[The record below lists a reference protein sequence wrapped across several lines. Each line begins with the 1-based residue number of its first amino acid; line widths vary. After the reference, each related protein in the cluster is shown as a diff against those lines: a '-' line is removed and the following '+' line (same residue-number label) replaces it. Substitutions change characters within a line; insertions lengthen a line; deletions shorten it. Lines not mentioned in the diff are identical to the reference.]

1 MSRCAACTPR
11 LAMRPFRVLSVLALV
26 AASATCHLDR
36 LVKSSGGGGG
46 GGGPPPPGPPVTLA
60 FTVQPRGTKPDS
72 AIKPPV
78 QVTARDSAG
87 NTSTNY
93 SGVIRV
99 AIATDGSA
107 GKNAK
112 LVGDTVATA
121 VSGVATF
128 SGLSVDQPGSGYT
141 LSAALATG
149 PSMGTSAAFD
159 VSTVPPPPPTTGDLT
174 VSAVTTGSDLD
185 PDGYTVTVDG
195 GQSQAL
201 GVNASTTYSGLT
213 ATDHS
218 VQLGGIASNCTVT
231 NANPQTAS
239 VPAGATAQ
247 VTFDITCAALPPTT
261 GDLKV
266 TTSTTGSNLDPDG
279 YTVSVDGGTGQP
291 ITINNSTGVTFT
303 ALTAGS
309 HSVTLSGVAA
319 NCAVSGGA
327 TQTVNITANQTATLA
342 FAVTCAATTGSISV
356 TTNTGGSNLDPDG
369 YTVAV
374 DGGTGQ
380 AIGIN
385 TTITLT
391 PIPTGSHTVT
401 LSGVASNCTVSGGNS
416 QTTTVASGQTATVT
430 FSVTCAA
437 TTGSLTVTTTTSGSN
452 LDPDGYTVAVDGG
465 TGQAIGINT
474 SFTFNGVATGSHTVT
489 LSGVA
494 GNCTVSGGN
503 SQTTTVSS
511 GQTASV
517 TFSVTCAA
525 LTGSLTVTTATS
537 GSNQP
542 SGYTVTVDGGQSKNI
557 AASGN
562 VSYTGLAAT
571 SHSVQLNGVP
581 SNCTVSEANPQ
592 SVSVPANGTGQATFT
607 VTCTAPPNQ
616 PPVAAFTSSCSQLT
630 CSFTSTSSDPDGSIA
645 AYQWTFGDGGTA
657 TTQNPSHTYSAGGT
671 YTVQLTVTDNRN
683 ATNSVTHSVTVTA
696 PPPPNQ
702 PPVAAF
708 TSSCSQLTCS
718 FTSTSSD
725 PDGSIAAYQWTFGD
739 GGTATTQNP
748 SHTYSAGG
756 TYTVQLTVTDNQNAT
771 NSVTHSVTVT
781 APPPPNQPPV
791 AAFTSSCSGLTCSFT
806 STSSDPDGSIA
817 AYQWAFGDGATA
829 TTQNPS
835 HTYSAG
841 GTYTVQLTVT
851 DNQNATNSVTHSVT
865 VTAPPPPNQPPVAA
879 FTSSCNGLTCNFT
892 STSSDP
898 DGSISAYQWT
908 FGDGGTATTQ
918 NPSHTY
924 SAGGTFT
931 VQLTVTDNQNAT
943 NSVTHSVTVTAP
955 PPPNQPPVAA
965 FTSSCNGLTCSF
977 TSTSSD
983 PDGSISAYQWDFG
996 DGGSATTQNP
1006 SHTYSAGGTYTVRL
1020 TVTDNQNATNSVTH
1034 SVTVTAP
1041 PPPNQPPVVTAG
1053 GNQSVLVGALFTLS
1067 GASFSDPNH
1076 NGPWTITID
1085 WGDGSSTQST
1095 TSSEGSIGGSHS
1107 YVTVLPATY
1116 TVTITVTDAGGLSG
1130 SASKTV
1136 NVTTL

>member
-1 MSRCAACTPR
+1 
-11 LAMRPFRVLSVLALV
+11 MRPFRVLSVLALV

-36 LVKSSGGGGG
+36 LVNSSGGGG

-93 SGVIRV
+93 NGVIRV
-99 AIATDGSA
+99 AIATDGSG

-195 GQSQAL
+195 AQSQAL
-201 GVNASTTYSGLT
+201 GVNASVTYSGLT
-213 ATDHS
+213 AADHS
-218 VQLGGIASNCTVT
+218 VQIGGIASNCTLSG
-231 NANPQTAS
+231 ANTQTAS

-247 VTFDITCAALPPTT
+247 VTFDITCAVLPPTT

-279 YTVSVDGGTGQP
+279 YTVSVDGGAGQP
-291 ITINNSTGVTFT
+291 ITINNTTGITFT
-303 ALTAGS
+303 GLSAGT
-309 HSVTLSGVAA
+309 HTVALSGVAA
-319 NCAVSGGA
+319 
-327 TQTVNITANQTATLA
+327 
-342 FAVTCAATTGSISV
+342 
-356 TTNTGGSNLDPDG
+356 
-369 YTVAV
+369 
-374 DGGTGQ
+374 
-380 AIGIN
+380 
-385 TTITLT
+385 
-391 PIPTGSHTVT
+391 
-401 LSGVASNCTVSGGNS
+401 NCTVSGGNS
-416 QTTTVASGQTATVT
+416 QTATVI
-430 FSVTCAA
+430 A
-437 TTGSLTVTTTTSGSN
+437 
-452 LDPDGYTVAVDGG
+452 
-465 TGQAIGINT
+465 
-474 SFTFNGVATGSHTVT
+474 
-489 LSGVA
+489 
-494 GNCTVSGGN
+494 
-503 SQTTTVSS
+503 

-517 TFSVTCAA
+517 AFSVTCAA

-537 GSNQP
+537 GSNAP
-542 SGYTVTVDGGQSKNI
+542 SGYAVTVDGGQSKNI

-562 VSYTGLAAT
+562 VSYSGLAAT

-581 SNCTVSEANPQ
+581 SNCSVSEANPQ
-592 SVSVPANGTGQATFT
+592 TVNAPANGTGQASFT
-607 VTCTAPPNQ
+607 VTCSAPPNQ
-616 PPVAAFTSSCSQLT
+616 PPVAAFSSSCNGLT
-630 CSFTSTSSDPDGSIA
+630 CSFTSTSSDPDGSIT
-645 AYQWTFGDGGTA
+645 AYQWTFGDGG
-657 TTQNPSHTYSAGGT
+657 S
-671 YTVQLTVTDNRN
+671 
-683 ATNSVTHSVTVTA
+683 
-696 PPPPNQ
+696 
-702 PPVAAF
+702 
-708 TSSCSQLTCS
+708 
-718 FTSTSSD
+718 
-725 PDGSIAAYQWTFGD
+725 
-739 GGTATTQNP
+739 ATTQNP

-791 AAFTSSCSGLTCSFT
+791 AAFTSSCSGLTCNFT
-806 STSSDPDGSIA
+806 STSSDPDGSIS
-817 AYQWAFGDGATA
+817 AYQWDFGDGGSA

-865 VTAPPPPNQPPVAA
+865 VTAPPPPNQPPV
-879 FTSSCNGLTCNFT
+879 
-892 STSSDP
+892 
-898 DGSISAYQWT
+898 
-908 FGDGGTATTQ
+908 
-918 NPSHTY
+918 
-924 SAGGTFT
+924 
-931 VQLTVTDNQNAT
+931 
-943 NSVTHSVTVTAP
+943 
-955 PPPNQPPVAA
+955 
-965 FTSSCNGLTCSF
+965 
-977 TSTSSD
+977 
-983 PDGSISAYQWDFG
+983 
-996 DGGSATTQNP
+996 
-1006 SHTYSAGGTYTVRL
+1006 
-1020 TVTDNQNATNSVTH
+1020 
-1034 SVTVTAP
+1034 
-1041 PPPNQPPVVTAG
+1041 VTAG
-1053 GNQSVLVGALFTLS
+1053 ANQSVLVGALFTLS

-1085 WGDGSSTQST
+1085 WGDGSSDVNT
-1095 TSSEGSIGGSHS
+1095 TSNEGSIAGSHS

-1136 NVTTL
+1136 NVTSL

>member
-1 MSRCAACTPR
+1 
-11 LAMRPFRVLSVLALV
+11 MRPFRVLSVLALV

-36 LVKSSGGGGG
+36 LVNSSGGGG

-87 NTSTNY
+87 NTSANY
-93 SGVIRV
+93 NGAIRV

-128 SGLSVDQPGSGYT
+128 SGLSIDQAGTGYV

-159 VSTVPPPPPTTGDLT
+159 VATVPPPPPTTGDLT

-195 GQSQAL
+195 GQSQSL
-201 GVNASTTYSGLT
+201 GVNASVTYSGLT
-213 ATDHS
+213 AADHS
-218 VQLGGIASNCTVT
+218 VEISGVASNCTVT

-279 YTVSVDGGTGQP
+279 YTVSVDGAAGQP
-291 ITINNSTGVTFT
+291 ITINNTTGITFT
-303 ALTAGS
+303 GLSAGS
-309 HSVTLSGVAA
+309 HTVALSGVAA
-319 NCAVSGGA
+319 
-327 TQTVNITANQTATLA
+327 
-342 FAVTCAATTGSISV
+342 
-356 TTNTGGSNLDPDG
+356 
-369 YTVAV
+369 
-374 DGGTGQ
+374 
-380 AIGIN
+380 
-385 TTITLT
+385 
-391 PIPTGSHTVT
+391 
-401 LSGVASNCTVSGGNS
+401 NCTVSGGNS
-416 QTTTVASGQTATVT
+416 QTATVI
-430 FSVTCAA
+430 A
-437 TTGSLTVTTTTSGSN
+437 
-452 LDPDGYTVAVDGG
+452 
-465 TGQAIGINT
+465 
-474 SFTFNGVATGSHTVT
+474 
-489 LSGVA
+489 
-494 GNCTVSGGN
+494 
-503 SQTTTVSS
+503 

-517 TFSVTCAA
+517 AFSVTCAA

-537 GSNQP
+537 GSNAP
-542 SGYTVTVDGGQSKNI
+542 SGYAVTVDGGQSKNI

-562 VSYTGLAAT
+562 VSYSGLAAT

-581 SNCTVSEANPQ
+581 SNCSVSEANPQ
-592 SVSVPANGTGQATFT
+592 TVNVPANGTGQASFT
-607 VTCTAPPNQ
+607 VTCSAPPNQ
-616 PPVAAFTSSCSQLT
+616 PPVAAFSSSCNGLT
-630 CSFTSTSSDPDGSIA
+630 CSFTSTSSDPDGSIT
-645 AYQWTFGDGGTA
+645 AYQWTFGDGGSA
-657 TTQNPSHTYSAGGT
+657 TTQNPS
-671 YTVQLTVTDNRN
+671 R
-683 ATNSVTHSVTVTA
+683 
-696 PPPPNQ
+696 
-702 PPVAAF
+702 
-708 TSSCSQLTCS
+708 
-718 FTSTSSD
+718 
-725 PDGSIAAYQWTFGD
+725 
-739 GGTATTQNP
+739 
-748 SHTYSAGG
+748 TYSAGG

-791 AAFTSSCSGLTCSFT
+791 AAFTSSCSGLTCNFT

-817 AYQWAFGDGATA
+817 AYQWTFGDGGSA

-865 VTAPPPPNQPPVAA
+865 VTAPPPPNQPPV
-879 FTSSCNGLTCNFT
+879 
-892 STSSDP
+892 
-898 DGSISAYQWT
+898 
-908 FGDGGTATTQ
+908 
-918 NPSHTY
+918 
-924 SAGGTFT
+924 
-931 VQLTVTDNQNAT
+931 
-943 NSVTHSVTVTAP
+943 
-955 PPPNQPPVAA
+955 
-965 FTSSCNGLTCSF
+965 
-977 TSTSSD
+977 
-983 PDGSISAYQWDFG
+983 
-996 DGGSATTQNP
+996 
-1006 SHTYSAGGTYTVRL
+1006 
-1020 TVTDNQNATNSVTH
+1020 
-1034 SVTVTAP
+1034 
-1041 PPPNQPPVVTAG
+1041 VTAG
-1053 GNQSVLVGALFTLS
+1053 GNQNVLVGSLFTLS

-1085 WGDGSSTQST
+1085 WGDGSSDVNT
-1095 TSSEGSIGGSHS
+1095 TSNEGSIAGSHS